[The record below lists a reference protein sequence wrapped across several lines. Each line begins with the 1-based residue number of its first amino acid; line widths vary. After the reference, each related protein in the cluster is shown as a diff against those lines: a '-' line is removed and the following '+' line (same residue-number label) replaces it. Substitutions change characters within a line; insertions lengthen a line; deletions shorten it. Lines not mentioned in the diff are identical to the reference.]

1 MDGGHAC
8 SLLGFHV
15 KLHRS
20 YEACNLIGENP
31 HIPCKPRAHKNGR
44 LE

>member
-15 KLHRS
+15 KLRGS
-20 YEACNLIGENP
+20 YKACNLIGVNP
-31 HIPCKPRAHKNGR
+31 YAHTM
-44 LE
+44 